1 MRIRSQVTTV
11 LVPGLLLASG
21 VSATISGSR
30 TLTAGASG
38 RAVQSMMK
46 EHLDL
51 TLREA
56 VDRLQGNFAADIAD
70 YEQVHLAI
78 LTMAEMLSS
87 GIIAQFPEKFANSA
101 A

>member
-1 MRIRSQVTTV
+1 
-11 LVPGLLLASG
+11 
-21 VSATISGSR
+21 
-30 TLTAGASG
+30 
-38 RAVQSMMK
+38 MMK